1 MKKLTM
7 VLTALAL
14 SLVGGGSNGALGAES
29 ETFVTDSGNNGSLPA
44 PNRTFTAIPF
54 DTVNYDDA
62 SGFSLSDNTHIKA
75 PIGALW
81 VNCTGHLGFDYQ
93 TTPGAS
99 TGVARI
105 HLFRNDQPTLQ
116 DAYYHVVQYY
126 PVASVSDCD
135 SAGSCNPWQVS
146 MTATTNWIPIKSS
159 GEKWSV
165 LGWQNTGQTAN
176 IIRGKEV
183 WLLCRFR

>member
-1 MKKLTM
+1 MKKWLM
-7 VLTALAL
+7 VVTTFAL
-14 SLVGGGSNGALGAES
+14 SCLGSYGALGADY

-44 PNRTFTAIPF
+44 LNRVFTAIPF

-62 SGFSLSDNTHIKA
+62 NGFALSDNTHIKA
-75 PIGALW
+75 PTWATW

-93 TTPGAS
+93 TTAGA
-99 TGVARI
+99 TAGVARI

-116 DAYYHVVQYY
+116 DAFYHVIQYY
-126 PVASVSDCD
+126 PVASASDC
-135 SAGSCNPWQVS
+135 SLGQAPCNPWQLS
-146 MTATTNWIPIKSS
+146 MTATTNWIPILSS

-165 LGWQNTGQTAN
+165 LGWQNTGRTAN